1 MTQET
6 VSAIMDAMKSG
17 MTQREAEAKLGISAR
32 TIGKYARMN
41 GFKAD
46 RIEQNRKGQLKSEK
60 NLDRWAEM
68 HQTSLWNTKAKP
80 GNSKATERVT
90 TSHVRLPP
98 AEGYSSALYWFDD
111 LENVNRKSKHRENAK

>member
-6 VSAIMDAMKSG
+6 VTKILELMRSG
-17 MTQREAEAKLGISAR
+17 MTQREAEAKLGISRR
-32 TIGKYARMN
+32 TIGKIAREN
-41 GFKAD
+41 GFVPD
-46 RIEQNRKGQLKSEK
+46 RIEQNRKGQLRSEK

-98 AEGYSSALYWFDD
+98 AEGYSSSLYWFDD
-111 LENVNRKSKHRENAK
+111 LENINKKSSTRQIR